1 MEVHCHLPIRIRL
14 LGTPGE
20 AELAQLSAT
29 VAAAVATRLDT
40 ARRLVTQ
47 RHGADAGRGPAA
59 ERFDADRGT
68 GPDYAVAS
76 YDDRGRPVGVPVR
89 RPAPPW
95 TVLRAL
101 NFRTTVG
108 DFFDWVER
116 GLPQPLAERAL
127 YTDLDADVRWVV
139 VWWVQTNRTLTLAEL
154 ARLLAARAIQL
165 SRLGPSQTIV
175 HGVTPFDRGR
185 LELADLDAGGQVRAL
200 PPLGPRNLRRV
211 EGSGGEAVLLHGS
224 RAVFASM
231 VLPRIEAGDLLVL
244 GTRTEVV
251 VPLRD
256 LVFLFDAADFERAT
270 GVAWVRFAEEFGAEQ
285 VTVTLQPATVR
296 KPAATQAL
304 GYLLS
309 VAARP
314 APTTAAT
321 ESSGLPASRFWVLN
335 QAALSTLPTPVRA
348 PATDWTD
355 PASLVLDGASV
366 LDRLPA
372 GARVLFAAAVL
383 PVDRDRAVAAQAR
396 PTARLLATQLLG
408 RLSGDPTEREW
419 RWRLYGFLND
429 AFGSPPTLRPPG
441 GTLFEHVLVVLEAD
455 GHLVE
460 LYDRVNASRFF
471 GLRHRLLQHS
481 LATRY
486 ADHPRV
492 RRLLTELS
500 ERSLAATRAGYFPDA
515 DPPEIWLDGDSARRV
530 RVGEVLGDRDSLY
543 LSGKDLKELK
553 PERAQ
558 QLRQAC
564 EQIRIEMHRQVA
576 AGDDGTEYS
585 DEAFATEVLTRAAR
599 AVKITEK
606 DFAEITIQ
614 RSIKIVR
621 VSRREVASLPSFE
634 VAFRFVE
641 RRMGGSWVVVSDEV
655 RESADDFE
663 ARLIYWAL
671 GRAGE
676 VYEVIG
682 LAISVVGL
690 VAVAWSAGIVAAL
703 ISLAGGGFAVGVSI
717 GIAEVIY
724 IFRVVF
730 GDATWSVRGFLLAA
744 LEGYLMALGFRI
756 GAGLGRMA
764 ADRLGTATLRRFLAG
779 WVAQKLITGVVGGA
793 LSAGLSTFAN
803 DVVKIATGRGGWS
816 SAREYVWHLGIG
828 AAVGIVAEFAL
839 APALNAAL
847 AKGGS
852 ALGSAADLA
861 RQIRAEGWS
870 SVPAVRHPDRGPGEP
885 AGGTHRAHRRGHCQG
900 VHQRVRRAARPG
912 AGADGRRGGG
922 PAGTGTGRRTVHPAG
937 HRRAAAVSAGRRG
950 GQSGRRA
957 EDRQRVR
964 GAPGRDGALPRG
976 AGAGGRRRRPAA
988 DRRHLRQPGRPGRLP
1003 RPAGPLHAGA
1013 AAGQHPDAGP
1023 ARPPRCR
1030 PPGRPTGAR
1039 DDDGTAA
1046 PGPARPLVAAAGR
1059 RSPAGGSR
1067 DRARDRPV
1075 AATSGPD

>member
-1 MEVHCHLPIRIRL
+1 M
-14 LGTPGE
+14 
-20 AELAQLSAT
+20 
-29 VAAAVATRLDT
+29 
-40 ARRLVTQ
+40 
-47 RHGADAGRGPAA
+47 
-59 ERFDADRGT
+59 
-68 GPDYAVAS
+68 
-76 YDDRGRPVGVPVR
+76 
-89 RPAPPW
+89 
-95 TVLRAL
+95 
-101 NFRTTVG
+101 
-108 DFFDWVER
+108 
-116 GLPQPLAERAL
+116 
-127 YTDLDADVRWVV
+127 
-139 VWWVQTNRTLTLAEL
+139 
-154 ARLLAARAIQL
+154 
-165 SRLGPSQTIV
+165 
-175 HGVTPFDRGR
+175 
-185 LELADLDAGGQVRAL
+185 
-200 PPLGPRNLRRV
+200 
-211 EGSGGEAVLLHGS
+211 
-224 RAVFASM
+224 
-231 VLPRIEAGDLLVL
+231 
-244 GTRTEVV
+244 
-251 VPLRD
+251 
-256 LVFLFDAADFERAT
+256 
-270 GVAWVRFAEEFGAEQ
+270 
-285 VTVTLQPATVR
+285 
-296 KPAATQAL
+296 
-304 GYLLS
+304 
-309 VAARP
+309 
-314 APTTAAT
+314 
-321 ESSGLPASRFWVLN
+321 LN
-335 QAALSTLPTPVRA
+335 QAALSTLPTPVRR

-460 LYDRVNASRFF
+460 LYDPVNASRFF

-500 ERSLAATRAGYFPDA
+500 ERSLAATRAGCFPDA
-515 DPPEIWLDGDSARRV
+515 IPPEIWLDGDSARRV

-576 AGDDGTEYS
+576 SDDGTEYS

-744 LEGYLMALGFRI
+744 LEGYLMAL
-756 GAGLGRMA
+756 
-764 ADRLGTATLRRFLAG
+764 D
-779 WVAQKLITGVVGGA
+779 
-793 LSAGLSTFAN
+793 
-803 DVVKIATGRGGWS
+803 
-816 SAREYVWHLGIG
+816 
-828 AAVGIVAEFAL
+828 
-839 APALNAAL
+839 
-847 AKGGS
+847 
-852 ALGSAADLA
+852 
-861 RQIRAEGWS
+861 
-870 SVPAVRHPDRGPGEP
+870 PDRG
-885 AGGTHRAHRRGHCQG
+885 R
-900 VHQRVRRAARPG
+900 ARP
-912 AGADGRRGGG
+912 DGGG
-922 PAGTGTGRRTVHPAG
+922 PARHRHPAPVPG
-937 HRRAAAVSAGRRG
+937 RLGGPEADHRRGRRG
-950 GQSGRRA
+950 AVGRSEHVRQRRG
-957 EDRQRVR
+957 EDRHRARRVVVGAGVRLAPRHRRRGRHRGRVR
-964 GAPGRDGALPRG
+964 AGPGPERGTGQGRQRAGQRGGPGPADPSRGLEQCPLSATLTEGLANLRAALTELTGEVTAKGFTSAFAERLGQVLEQMAGGAVARRVLELAGARFTRQATEGLQRFLRAAEAGNPAGALKIANVFAAHPAETVHFLEVLAQVDDAVARRLIDG
-976 AGAGGRRRRPAA
+976 TFGSRADLAAFLGQAGP
-988 DRRHLRQPGRPGRLP
+988 
-1003 RPAGPLHAGA
+1003 PLHAGA

-1023 ARPPRCR
+1023 ARPQDAGLQVG
-1030 PPGRPTGAR
+1030 PPVPGMTTEQLLQAHFDLSLRLQGAGAR
-1039 DDDGTAA
+1039 LEVAEIEREIARLRGNVWPGLTPVTLADWPVCGTNWPNRNDCWPPPQTGPIEQGLPRPAA
-1046 PGPARPLVAAAGR
+1046 P
-1059 RSPAGGSR
+1059 
-1067 DRARDRPV
+1067 
-1075 AATSGPD
+1075 ATSSLPTPNLRRR